1 MESGGTTNQSI
12 DATTSVPKCKHFQQL
27 TTFIASSTYTC
38 PYSLNMLQI
47 WTSRNIV
54 RNAYILKWR
63 VNVSEDIVF
72 FVTVSEDIILSQ
84 LRQCSHKT
92 QQPHGQKISVQNTRF
107 RSINIQFL
115 DRLLLILSVCH
126 NRNKHFFT
134 DRRSEQNSFIDTLPH
149 MRMKTISVC

>member
-1 MESGGTTNQSI
+1 
-12 DATTSVPKCKHFQQL
+12 
-27 TTFIASSTYTC
+27 
-38 PYSLNMLQI
+38 MLQI

-92 QQPHGQKISVQNTRF
+92 
-107 RSINIQFL
+107 
-115 DRLLLILSVCH
+115 
-126 NRNKHFFT
+126 
-134 DRRSEQNSFIDTLPH
+134 
-149 MRMKTISVC
+149 